1 MPKICKNYYFLIASS
16 IRHLISFTIVAFL
29 DKINNHSF
37 FFSCDILEEMN
48 IRKKES
54 YMTYS
59 LIWDLDS
66 IFPGGSHSVEL
77 EQRLTTLQEQ
87 SANYHQLI
95 EQWSPE
101 KDTDYQ
107 ELQQILAI
115 QATISDGFSQCSS
128 FITALSSADTKDKK
142 AKILSGDLF
151 SLLPAIQL
159 AETIFTK
166 KLTEISDTHWQSLT
180 TLPAFESIAFRLNEI
195 RRDGQQ
201 LLSEKEENIINT
213 LSLDGLNAW
222 SSHYDTIVASILI
235 PFNEDGQTTFLSA
248 GQAFNRMM
256 SDPDPKIR
264 AALFSEWEKAWSEKA
279 PLLADTLNHLDGF
292 RLSEYKLHGVTDFLE
307 KPLNYNRMKK
317 ETLDVMWA
325 TIQKNKQPFID
336 FLTRKAQ
343 LFGKEKM
350 DWQDQDAPIILGDL
364 QEKSYSFDE
373 AAEFILENFEKFS
386 PKMATFAKGA
396 FENSWIEAED
406 RPDKRP
412 GGYCTELPETKE
424 SRIFMTFGNSINE
437 VATLAHELGHAFHSS
452 VMWDLPALDREY
464 AMNVAETASTF
475 AELIVADATLKKAET
490 PEEKINLLDTKMQNA
505 IAMFMNIHSRF
516 IFENSFYEAR
526 QNGLLSEDEI
536 TELMLEAQKESY
548 QDSLGTY
555 HPHFWASKLHFFID
569 DVPFYNFPYT
579 FGYLFS
585 MGIYAYANKQG
596 SDFEDQYIALLR
608 DTASMTSEDL
618 AQKHLGVDLTKPD
631 FWQAGI
637 DQVIK
642 DVNEFMELTEAYI
655 D

>member
-1 MPKICKNYYFLIASS
+1 
-16 IRHLISFTIVAFL
+16 
-29 DKINNHSF
+29 
-37 FFSCDILEEMN
+37 
-48 IRKKES
+48 
-54 YMTYS
+54 MTYS

-66 IFPGGSHSVEL
+66 IFPGGSHSAQL
-77 EQRLTTLQEQ
+77 EQRMKELNEQ
-87 SANYHQLI
+87 SNNYHELI
-95 EQWSPE
+95 NQWKPE
-101 KDTDYQ
+101 NDTDYQ
-107 ELQQILAI
+107 GLKEILSLQGI
-115 QATISDGFSQCSS
+115 ISDGFSQCNS
-128 FITALSSADTKDKK
+128 FITALLSADTKDKK
-142 AKILSGDLF
+142 AKILSGDLLA
-151 SLLPAIQL
+151 LLPAIQL
-159 AETIFTK
+159 AETIFSK
-166 KLTEISDTHWQSLT
+166 KLTAISDEHWQKLT
-180 TLPAFESIAFRLNEI
+180 ALPAFESIAFRLNEI
-195 RRDGQQ
+195 RRDGKQ
-201 LLSEKEENIINT
+201 LLSEQEENIINT
-213 LSLDGLNAW
+213 LALDGLNAW
-222 SSHYDTIVASILI
+222 SSHYDTIVASITI
-235 PFNEDGQTTFLSA
+235 PFKEDNQSTTLLSA

-256 SDPDPKIR
+256 SDPNPDVR
-264 AALFSEWEKAWSEKA
+264 SELFTEWEKAWSDKA

-292 RLSEYKLHGVTDFLE
+292 RLNQYKLHGVTDFLE
-307 KPLNYNRMKK
+307 QPLNYNRMQK

-364 QEKSYSFDE
+364 KEKTYPFDE

-386 PKMATFAKGA
+386 PKMATFAKEA
-396 FENSWIEAED
+396 FEKSWIEAED

-452 VMWDLPALDREY
+452 VMWDLPTLDREY

-526 QNGLLSEDEI
+526 QKGLLSEDAI
-536 TELMLEAQKESY
+536 TELMFEAQKESY
-548 QDSLGTY
+548 QNSLGTY

-608 DTASMTSEDL
+608 DTAAMTSEDL
-618 AQKHLGVDLTKPD
+618 AKKHLGVDLTKPD

-642 DVNEFMELTEAYI
+642 DVNEFMELTEDYI
-655 D
+655 K